1 MKNTFK
7 QNLLILF
14 ALFYFQNFYGQSG
27 SEDGLSLPIVSPLAP
42 NASDLG
48 KYGEIQ
54 VNESTGLISPS
65 IPLFDYNAGNIIIP
79 IALNYSGN
87 GVRVNQDPTWVG
99 VNWNCNPGGVITR
112 EVRDIPDEQ
121 TNDRL
126 YFSESEMNLWPGA
139 NTTSSTSVWH
149 NTLNGI
155 ATGGLIDSEVDIFNY
170 NFFGYSGSFYLD
182 ATNNVHLLK
191 YDKELK
197 IIFYV
202 TTTNESSFLITTPD
216 GDSYW
221 FGGRGAS
228 ESSKF
233 YVNNGAGSSSMGQYA
248 QNAFYLTKISLL
260 NGGVVNYEYDS
271 YFNGGVQPI
280 LIGYQETYEKSDV
293 QGSPCVQFKRDLNFQ
308 LERFVRLK
316 KISSSMNRQYVE
328 FNGVNINTKLG
339 ITKLNNIVLKT
350 ENDQI
355 QKKIV
360 LDYLTIDNENSSDL
374 NKFFLTKV
382 NFINSENQFMYKYQ
396 MAYNE
401 PEGLPSKLSY
411 AQDELGYFNGEIQN
425 TTLLPLTSYPI
436 LNLNCINFGNRKA
449 NLGFALKGSLTSI
462 TYPTGGRSEFEYELP
477 VIENLATE
485 FVTSHYRVFYREP
498 DYDSSSP
505 LTYTPT
511 SSENPTQFE
520 YHYKQTILA
529 NGDGPLVITEPT
541 TIRMRL
547 NIRCMGTYTDHKNVT
562 VQAIKNR
569 IGFPSII
576 YQTVTI
582 SLGSSTETNNDTII
596 ERQCEFNNLP
606 LGSYD
611 FILSLNLSSANHN
624 SQQRFIVNAEFD
636 FPMENQNETYY
647 PGLRIKKIQ
656 NYSNNSL
663 PTTTRYFYSTI
674 DNEETFQFFPN
685 YVNVTRVLD
694 RSTLNFQNSY
704 RLNANS
710 LKNNFRGG
718 SPFCIYK
725 NVNISYGGDNYENG
739 GKSLIFSN
747 PINTGARSYASIGE
761 PIQAVP
767 ATSLMN
773 LGMIVP
779 PETDITSGD
788 LNLYINGS
796 TNETNLNSVLLE
808 ETILSGGIRP
818 KPIKKTNYYYTEE
831 LQHVMHNIQPY
842 LFCGLTKGYLFML
855 YDTKSSKC
863 RLTSTKTEEYFGIRD
878 TVSTLVNRTFSAD
891 KVSLP
896 KSIETISSG
905 SDAKKTNLFY
915 PSDVANIPNLNG
927 PDISTLNIL
936 QNSKHNVAQIVRT
949 ENYVNNVIT
958 DAKQIS
964 FYDFDNKI
972 LPKIISSSKTNQVLE
987 NRVLF
992 EDYSRF
998 GKPTLVSLSNGT
1010 KTKYI
1015 YNDLDQLVLKI
1026 ENFNSINDNL
1036 IQNTPC
1042 FYQEMYPN
1050 SLITKY
1056 DYDPYT
1062 HNLVKITDPKCDY
1075 FTYSYDAFGRLQ
1087 SVKDKSGNILSENQ
1101 YNYKQ

>member
-1 MKNTFK
+1 M
-7 QNLLILF
+7 LI

-27 SEDGLSLPIVSPLAP
+27 SQVSSEVGLSLPIVSPLAP
-42 NASDLG
+42 NANDLG

-65 IPLFDYNAGNIIIP
+65 IPLFEYNAGNIIIP

-87 GVRVNQDPTWVG
+87 GVRVNQDPTWAG

-112 EVRDIPDEQ
+112 EVRDTPDEQ

-126 YFSESEMNLWPGA
+126 YFSESEMNLWTGSHT
-139 NTTSSTSVWH
+139 NSSTSVWH
-149 NTLNGI
+149 NKLMGL

-182 ATNNVHLLK
+182 GTNNVHLLK

-202 TTTNESSFLITTPD
+202 STTNESSFLITTPD

-221 FGGRGAS
+221 FGGTGAS

-233 YVNNGAGSSSMGQYA
+233 WVNNGAGSSSIVRYA
-248 QNAFYLTKISLL
+248 QNAFYLTQISLL

-280 LIGYQETYEKSDV
+280 QIGYQETYEKSDI
-293 QGSPCVQFKRDLNFQ
+293 QGSPCVHFKRDLNFQ
-308 LERFVRLK
+308 LERFVSLK
-316 KISSSMNRQYVE
+316 KISSSMNRQYIE

-339 ITKLNNIVLKT
+339 ITKLNNIVLKD
-350 ENDQI
+350 ENNQI

-360 LDYLTIDNENSSDL
+360 LDYLTINNENLSDR

-396 MAYNE
+396 MEYNQ
-401 PEGLPSKLSY
+401 PEGLPSKMSY
-411 AQDELGYFNGEIQN
+411 AQDELGYFNGQINN

-477 VIENLATE
+477 VVENPATE

-498 DYDSSSP
+498 DTGYDSSSP
-505 LTYTPT
+505 LTYNDLDP
-511 SSENPTQFE
+511 QLKF
-520 YHYKQTILA
+520 HYKETIRA
-529 NGDGPLVITEPT
+529 NVDAPLVITEPT

-547 NIRCMGTYTDHKNVT
+547 NIRCMGIYTNHNNVT

-569 IGFPSII
+569 IGLPSII
-576 YQTVTI
+576 YQTETI
-582 SLGSSTETNNDTII
+582 SLGYSTDTNNDTTT
-596 ERQCEFNNLP
+596 QSQYVFNLP
-606 LGSYD
+606 PGSYD
-611 FILSLNLSSANHN
+611 FILSLNLIGTSHN

-656 NYSNNSL
+656 NYSNYSL
-663 PTTTRYFYSTI
+663 PTTTRYFYPMI
-674 DNEETFQFFPN
+674 DNENTFQFFPN

-694 RSTLNFQNSY
+694 RSTLIFHNSY

-739 GKSLIFSN
+739 GKSLVFRD
-747 PINTGARSYASIGE
+747 PVNTGAMSYASIGNMT
-761 PIQAVP
+761 QVVP
-767 ATSLMN
+767 AISTTN
-773 LGMIVP
+773 LGMAVL

-808 ETILSGGIRP
+808 ETILSGGSRP

-863 RLTSTKTEEYFGIRD
+863 RLTSTKTVEYYGIRD
-878 TVSTLVNRTFSAD
+878 SVSTLVNRTFTAD

-905 SDAKKTNLFY
+905 IDAKKTNLFY
-915 PSDVANIPNLNG
+915 PSDVANIPHLNG

-936 QNSKHNVAQIVRT
+936 QNNKHNVAQIVRT
-949 ENYVNNVIT
+949 ENYLNNVIT
-958 DAKQIS
+958 DAKQIT

-972 LPKIISSSKTNQVLE
+972 LPKTISSFKTNQILE

-992 EDYSRF
+992 EDYSLY

-1026 ENFNSINDNL
+1026 ENFSSTSSINDGIIL
-1036 IQNTPC
+1036 NTPC
-1042 FYQEMYPN
+1042 FYQEMYPDN
-1050 SLITKY
+1050 FVTKY
-1056 DYDPYT
+1056 DYDAFT
-1062 HNLVKITDPKCDY
+1062 HNLIKITDPKCD
-1075 FTYSYDAFGRLQ
+1075 FFSYSYDAFGRLQ
-1087 SVKDKSGNILSENQ
+1087 SVKDKDNNKLSENQ
-1101 YNYKQ
+1101 YNYK